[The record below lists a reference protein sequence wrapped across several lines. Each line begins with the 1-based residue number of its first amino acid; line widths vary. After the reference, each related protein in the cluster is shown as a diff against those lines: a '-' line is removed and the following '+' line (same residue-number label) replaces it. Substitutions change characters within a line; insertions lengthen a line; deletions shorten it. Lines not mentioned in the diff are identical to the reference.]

1 MVELAPDALKSD
13 ELEGPLVQIAA
24 DGETSADEKL
34 RLWIAAGGRCAFC
47 GRYLLENEETGDPV
61 RIGEMAHIVGRST
74 HPRSPRGKD
83 SLPASDRNKAENLV
97 LACPSDHTTIDKSTG
112 QRIWQTDDL
121 RRVKAEHEG
130 AVKALTALTR
140 DRETTVLR
148 VAGSIR
154 GHTPSISK
162 TVVHDAV
169 HADLRFPQY
178 RLGAVGADVEIDLV
192 TNFDEGGADYF
203 QRTDETIARRVSQIA
218 EQIARGE
225 ISHIS
230 LFAFARIPVLVQLGH
245 HLDDKWP
252 VEIHQFDR
260 MRQTWSWDENASTTS
275 FEIQRVAG
283 PAGESNVTLILS
295 LSGHVDHD
303 ALPVSLNEQAIY
315 EMKPVQASPSV
326 NLFRTR
332 DTLTMFVDAYL
343 ALLAQ
348 VERDHPL
355 AQAIDIVPSIGLS
368 GAVELGRRRTRSK
381 HPALRVWDQ
390 DTSGGGYSLA
400 TIVS

>member
-1 MVELAPDALKSD
+1 MVDDVPAAPGAG

-24 DGETSADEKL
+24 DGEISADEKL
-34 RLWIAAGGRCAFC
+34 RLWVAAGGRCAFC

-83 SLPASDRNKAENLV
+83 SLPVSERNKARNLI
-97 LACPSDHTTIDKSTG
+97 LACPSDHTTIDKTTG
-112 QRIWQTDDL
+112 QRIRKTEDL
-121 RRVKAEHEG
+121 RRLKAEHEG

-162 TVVHDAV
+162 AIIHDAV

-178 RLGAVGADVEIDLV
+178 RLGAVGADVEIELV
-192 TNFDEGGADYF
+192 SNLDEGDADYF
-203 QRTDETIARRVSQIA
+203 ERTDEAIARRVSQIA

-252 VEIHQFDR
+252 VEVHQFDR
-260 MRQTWSWDENASTTS
+260 MRNSWSWDDNAPTIS
-275 FEIQRVAG
+275 FEVRRLAG
-283 PAGESNVTLILS
+283 PAGEPNVTLILS

-303 ALPVSLNEQAIY
+303 ALPMPLKEQAIY

-326 NLFRTR
+326 NVFRTR

-343 ALLAQ
+343 AFLAQ
-348 VERDHPL
+348 VERDHPS
-355 AQAIDIVPSIGLS
+355 ARTIDVVPSIGLS

-381 HPALRVWDQ
+381 HPALHVWDQ

-400 TIVS
+400 TTVS